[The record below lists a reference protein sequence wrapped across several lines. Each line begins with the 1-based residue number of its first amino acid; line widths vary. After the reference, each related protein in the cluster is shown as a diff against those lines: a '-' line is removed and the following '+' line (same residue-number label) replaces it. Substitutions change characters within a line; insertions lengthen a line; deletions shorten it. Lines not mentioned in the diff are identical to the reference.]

1 MYHSHFHSDMAK
13 VNQYKKYSNKLNKI
27 ELDSKNRYFNKEF
40 ETCKH
45 NLKAT
50 WKLIGELHQCPTRI
64 MRNSKIFTTKYDISN
79 QFKYIS
85 WDQQINHVKNK
96 ISKNTGIINKVR
108 NYLDIKMLK
117 QLYYALVYP
126 YIN

>member
-1 MYHSHFHSDMAK
+1 
-13 VNQYKKYSNKLNKI
+13 
-27 ELDSKNRYFNKEF
+27 
-40 ETCKH
+40 
-45 NLKAT
+45 
-50 WKLIGELHQCPTRI
+50 